1 MPSATQSPSACLPAS
16 VPGQGSALEQL
27 QTGNFRVA
35 LVTQASPC
43 LIPHSQTPTNS
54 PTLFSAHCS
63 SFTSPLVI
71 GLPASQSPHLPTRI
85 GYWLFPFLYGQGQGT
100 LGSAV
105 LKYDFTCF

>member
-16 VPGQGSALEQL
+16 VPGQGSGLEQL

-43 LIPHSQTPTNS
+43 LIPHRQTPTNS

-63 SFTSPLVI
+63 GFTSPSAI
-71 GLPASQSPHLPTRI
+71 GLPAPQSPHLPTRI
-85 GYWLFPFLYGQGQGT
+85 GYRLFPFLYGQGQGT
-100 LGSAV
+100 LGNAV